1 MFKAIHEQYILKVVM
16 ACKKE
21 LVMWR
26 LTNASTYISNLR
38 LGNAGCVIF
47 QIECD
52 GGDTEM
58 QLCCGPP
65 VRLEALVWPSDDDIR
80 ADFADVVQNV
90 NRRLLDMTT
99 TCVSDALDIIEAEV
113 EIATQREPE
122 SAAEA

>member
-1 MFKAIHEQYILKVVM
+1 M

-26 LTNASTYISNLR
+26 LTNASTYISNLQ
-38 LGNAGCVIF
+38 LGSASCVIF

-58 QLCCGPP
+58 QLACGPP
-65 VRLEALVWPSDDDIR
+65 MRLETLLWPSDDDIR
-80 ADFADVVQNV
+80 ADFARVVQNV
-90 NRRLLDMTT
+90 NRRLADTTT

-113 EIATQREPE
+113 ENMTQREPE